1 MPEFETW
8 WLLAIPLF
16 FGLGWF
22 AARFDARQAGEAA
35 QHKGLPDAYFR
46 GLNFLLNE
54 QSDQAIDAFIEVMR
68 IDPETIELH
77 FALGN
82 LFRRRGET
90 DRAIRVHQHLVDRA
104 DLDPAQREQ
113 ALFELGQDFWKAG
126 LLDRAEDCFH
136 RLEHSRFGLQSLQY
150 RLEVAQAV
158 RDWPQAIELAQR
170 RQRESGESQ
179 ARLIAHFHCEQA
191 VQLLESGEPQPV
203 ADILCRL
210 DEAERA
216 DPTHPR
222 SWLLRGELAMRE
234 GDPAAA
240 IDAWRQVQ
248 QGNAAW
254 LTLVAPAWLAAF
266 TALGRGEEGF
276 AALEEVQRA
285 HPSIDI
291 FAALLDARAAS
302 DGRADTVHWARQA
315 LRQSPSLLGLYKLL
329 ELQAG
334 ISGDGQREAIELARE
349 AIGTQARRL
358 SRYVCTN
365 CGFKAVH
372 FYWQCPGCNH
382 WDSYEP
388 RRSEELERG

>member
-22 AARFDARQAGEAA
+22 AARYDAKQVGSTA
-35 QHKGLPDAYFR
+35 QHKSLPDACFR

-54 QSDQAIDAFIEVMR
+54 QSDQAIDAFIDVMR

-90 DRAIRVHQHLVDRA
+90 DRAIRVHQNLVDRA

-126 LLDRAEDCFH
+126 LLDRAETCFH
-136 RLEHSRFGLQSLQY
+136 RLEHTRFGLQALQF
-150 RLEVAQAV
+150 RLDVAQAV
-158 RDWPQAIELAQR
+158 RDWPQAIDLAQR
-170 RQRESGESQ
+170 LQRESGESH
-179 ARLIAHFHCEQA
+179 ARVIAHFHCEQA
-191 VQLLESGEPQPV
+191 VQLLDAGEPVP
-203 ADILCRL
+203 AKDIRHRL
-210 DEAERA
+210 DDAVRV
-216 DPTHPR
+216 DPVHPR

-234 GDPAAA
+234 GEPAAA
-240 IDAWRQVQ
+240 IDAWREVERS
-248 QGNAAW
+248 NTAW

-266 TALGRGEEGF
+266 TALGRSGEGWD
-276 AALEEVQRA
+276 ALEQVQRA

-291 FAALLDARAAS
+291 FAALLEARAAS
-302 DGRADTVHWARQA
+302 DGPEETVHWARQV
-315 LRQSPSLLGLYKLL
+315 LHRSPSLLGLDRLL
-329 ELQAG
+329 ELQAALPD
-334 ISGDGQREAIELARE
+334 DGQHDDIELARE
-349 AIGTQARRL
+349 VIRTQARRL

-365 CGFKAVH
+365 CGFKATH